1 MEILRKG
8 SFRIVSGDAETAPF
22 RKISTPGNQVKLRYF
37 SQWMFPEEF
46 SNIFRITIK
55 RIHLGG
61 QWLTTNNTTS
71 SKARCNGQKCF
82 QFHRRFCKTVSF
94 QIFCCFIERLLS
106 DDFTNSKEL
115 RQMSL
120 QTLSEFKA
128 DELTSM
134 SPEIRRKPMGV

>member
-1 MEILRKG
+1 MWKTAIKKFEVTFFNTSTQFFSRAQIEILQKINSMTDHWEKYRNFTWFSGMEILRKG
-8 SFRIVSGDAETAPF
+8 SFRIVSGDAETVPF

-61 QWLTTNNTTS
+61 QWLTNNNTIS

-82 QFHRRFCKTVSF
+82 QFPRRFCKTV
-94 QIFCCFIERLLS
+94 
-106 DDFTNSKEL
+106 
-115 RQMSL
+115 
-120 QTLSEFKA
+120 
-128 DELTSM
+128 
-134 SPEIRRKPMGV
+134 